1 MYVLYRLGPTTPLCL
16 SSFCISLVDTMPLPP
31 PSKVAA
37 ILTFVLIILLLFFKI
52 LALTHASLSGN
63 YLFLKK

>member
-1 MYVLYRLGPTTPLCL
+1 MYVLYRLGPTTRLCL
-16 SSFCISLVDTMPLPP
+16 RSFCISVLDTTPLP

-52 LALTHASLSGN
+52 LPLAHASLGGN

>member
-1 MYVLYRLGPTTPLCL
+1 MYVLYRLGPTTPLCF
-16 SSFCISLVDTMPLPP
+16 SSFCISLLDTMPLPP

-52 LALTHASLSGN
+52 LPLAHASLSGN